1 MYRPIQLSDHRKSND
16 ITEKV
21 SLNIFNESEEETNVF
36 TEAVFI
42 NGKEKIVP
50 LLESFTKIKDDFESK
65 LSTEKNGFEPEDFW
79 RSPNFKI
86 LEEQI
91 KNIFGF
97 RYVSIEPYIEKYNKK
112 DNTFESGELNCC
124 VYRADRYPIDGVV
137 TDSGFY
143 DESHSLVMHCYIS
156 LGLVHLLTA
165 EEILAVFLHEFG
177 HGIDPASM
185 TISYADANILSKYI
199 TDRNK
204 EITDAENKVVKNKF
218 KIISKYFNP
227 FKRKMKGV

>member
-97 RYVSIEPYIEKYNKK
+97 RYVSII
-112 DNTFESGELNCC
+112 
-124 VYRADRYPIDGVV
+124 
-137 TDSGFY
+137 
-143 DESHSLVMHCYIS
+143 
-156 LGLVHLLTA
+156 
-165 EEILAVFLHEFG
+165 
-177 HGIDPASM
+177 
-185 TISYADANILSKYI
+185 
-199 TDRNK
+199 
-204 EITDAENKVVKNKF
+204 
-218 KIISKYFNP
+218 
-227 FKRKMKGV
+227 